1 MEGSCTMTTTLF
13 IDTTNVHAL
22 ITSNLCRKRWGVIG
36 GRLMSAA
43 VERSAA
49 FVGSQ

>member
-1 MEGSCTMTTTLF
+1 MEGSCTMTTLF

-22 ITSNLCRKRWGVIG
+22 ITVCWKRWGVIG

-43 VERSAA
+43 VEPRRSTA
-49 FVGSQ
+49 FVESQ